1 MKKCLRS
8 FLILF
13 VLLVSLTA
21 CGRATIKKDLVFN
34 YLESTALLAVG
45 DAFVTVKEGTDI
57 RLLSLSDDSTDVYH
71 LQKNAVDVQ
80 ENLNHSTYRLFAADE
95 KSFYYGT
102 QAFSNTYGVGN
113 GFRIYR
119 YFPESR
125 KTKLVYRDVS
135 LTNFDA
141 FLGLDE
147 IFSFFAPTVQH
158 GDMNAAFCI
167 DGASILPGYRIAE
180 MLSTAIEA
188 QALDIS
194 ISDSELFFCMTN
206 GKVFFSD
213 MHQTLW
219 CFEPTTKV
227 FTELPFDA
235 VSHFFVTEQYLFVI
249 PAIDSNILV
258 CDFDGTTVSEIDL
271 HGAEF
276 TQLYCM
282 VSENST
288 VYLKD
293 QSNRIW
299 KIDETLQAEICGTIV
314 PEADWT
320 VKNGTVYMYINETIQ
335 SVKQ

>member
-1 MKKCLRS
+1 MKKSLQS
-8 FLILF
+8 FFILF
-13 VLLVSLTA
+13 ILLVFLTA
-21 CGRATIKKDLVFN
+21 CGRTTIKKDLVFN
-34 YLESTALLAVG
+34 YLESISLLPVG
-45 DAFVTVKEGTDI
+45 DAFVTVKGSTDI
-57 RLLSLSDDSTDVYH
+57 QLLSLADDSTDVYL

-80 ENLNHSTYRLFAADE
+80 EHLNHRAYRLFAADE
-95 KSFYYGT
+95 ESFYYGS
-102 QAFSNTYGVGN
+102 QASSNAYGVGN

-125 KTKLVYRDVS
+125 KTKLVYKDVS

-141 FLGLDE
+141 FLGLNE
-147 IFSFFAPTVQH
+147 IFSFFAPAVQH
-158 GDMNAAFCI
+158 GNMNAPFCI
-167 DGASILPGYRIAE
+167 DGASVLPGYRIAQ

-194 ISDSELFFCMTN
+194 ISDLELFFCITN
-206 GKVFFSD
+206 GNVFFRD
-213 MHQTLW
+213 TFQTLW
-219 CFEPTTKV
+219 CFEPTAKK
-227 FTELPFDA
+227 FTQLPFDT

-249 PAIDSNILV
+249 PAVGSNILV
-258 CDFDGTTVSEIDL
+258 CNFDGTTVHEIDL

-288 VYLKD
+288 IYLKD
-293 QSNRIW
+293 QSDHIW

-320 VKNGTVYMYINETIQ
+320 VKNGTVYMYTNGTIQ
-335 SVKQ
+335 PINQ